1 MSHKQVCQNLCEG
14 IRDQDPD
21 GHKAAKAFRDAFDYV
36 YNGAATGRFHPDS
49 LSKTESAHIGSLV
62 EINLR
67 REFDGFITDGLK
79 MDFSIQGHDVDCK
92 YSKSPFG
99 WTIPLE
105 TIGNYAMV
113 CHASDS
119 LSTWKLGFVYID
131 ETILNKGKNR
141 DMKTTIRSAARDQ
154 IVWAWLDQ
162 PLPENVLLH
171 LDPETVDLIMSPKS
185 GQQRVNNLF
194 KYAQNREIPRGVI
207 ETVAQQKD
215 YMKRVR
221 GNGGARSRLQNEGI
235 IILGGYQEHQD
246 IAKNLGLP
254 IPKSGS
260 FVSTRVS
267 PANHASDA
275 DTAMIGSSWWR
286 LSTDDDPIT
295 PAPALG
301 NPSRKSPVESE
312 LQNEQFGQQ
321 DKPNW

>member
-1 MSHKQVCQNLCEG
+1 M
-14 IRDQDPD
+14 
-21 GHKAAKAFRDAFDYV
+21 
-36 YNGAATGRFHPDS
+36 
-49 LSKTESAHIGSLV
+49 
-62 EINLR
+62 
-67 REFDGFITDGLK
+67 
-79 MDFSIQGHDVDCK
+79 
-92 YSKSPFG
+92 
-99 WTIPLE
+99 
-105 TIGNYAMV
+105 
-113 CHASDS
+113 
-119 LSTWKLGFVYID
+119 
-131 ETILNKGKNR
+131 
-141 DMKTTIRSAARDQ
+141 
-154 IVWAWLDQ
+154 
-162 PLPENVLLH
+162 
-171 LDPETVDLIMSPKS
+171 
-185 GQQRVNNLF
+185 
-194 KYAQNREIPRGVI
+194 I